1 MLRNLKKGKAEK
13 NKSMIKSK
21 EITRLH
27 LGAHSS
33 HYGIIGQEHSSQF
46 QDEEMKNIRFC
57 IREVCFPM
65 GSEALIDSKIGHNI
79 FSVAQKAENT
89 ESLKLTNLL
98 MDQLL
103 LTHTMLKGETRL
115 TAA

>member
-13 NKSMIKSK
+13 NEINDKIK

-46 QDEEMKNIRFC
+46 QDEEMKNIEFC

-65 GSEALIDSKIGHNI
+65 GSEALVDSKIGHNI

-89 ESLKLTNLL
+89 ESLSNKLINGSASS
-98 MDQLL
+98 
-103 LTHTMLKGETRL
+103 HTPCSRVRPGYFRC
-115 TAA
+115 